1 MSSCMYSSILIIMHS
16 SLTEIVSASVAG
28 QISSDSSN
36 VVELIEV
43 RSDRGGMVSMSRLSR
58 ILNINTKFTKLDA
71 GTDAD
76 VHVLSAAAVLLCIMR
91 DNLIKCLISR
101 ENLDLISQI
110 VKHNKNRP
118 PRTDTAH
125 LDTSY

>member
-1 MSSCMYSSILIIMHS
+1 MYSSILIIMHS

-76 VHVLSAAAVLLCIMR
+76 PGADITADECELQWHIQTQ
-91 DNLIKCLISR
+91 N
-101 ENLDLISQI
+101 QH
-110 VKHNKNRP
+110 HN
-118 PRTDTAH
+118 AH
-125 LDTSY
+125 T